1 MDRQRQKPK
10 GINFRQLGWSAA
22 ALAACIVVFYFAST
36 DFTTTRIKRDSI
48 TLATVERGQFTVT
61 IFANGLLKP
70 REIEW
75 IAAQVDG
82 TVNHIAA
89 RPGDS
94 VKQGQV
100 IVELTNTNLVNQA
113 KEAEM
118 ALLAARANLKA
129 LEVTLQGQKVN
140 QEAEVAIAELN
151 HESAQLRFNA
161 RSKLFKTENP
171 IISGLDYEQSRL
183 DAEQSRILHEV
194 EQKRLAQILQNINA
208 QIDAENFRVSQLEQ
222 AFQRAT
228 QLADQLV
235 IRAGM
240 TGVVQAL
247 PVEIGQHLRQG
258 SEVSR
263 VARQDDLYAELKVSP
278 RQAADVKPG
287 QVVEIDTLN
296 GKIEG
301 RVSRVDPSVIE
312 GRVLVDVELV
322 SMLPASTRP
331 DQNVNAIISVANI
344 ADTMFVKKPYGGR
357 RDSRSVVYVLS
368 EQKNYADRQKVS
380 FGHASSERIEI
391 VSGLAP
397 GNQIILSDSSNWNEN
412 PRIYLN

>member
-1 MDRQRQKPK
+1 MDKQREKPK
-10 GINFRQLGWSAA
+10 GIRTRHLGWSVV
-22 ALAACIVVFYFAST
+22 ALAACAMVFYFAST

-48 TLATVERGQFTVT
+48 TLATVERGELTLT

-75 IAAQVDG
+75 IAAQVNG

-89 RPGDS
+89 RPGDF
-94 VKQGQV
+94 VEQGQV
-100 IVELTNTNLVNQA
+100 IVELTNPTLVNQA

-129 LEVTLQGQKVN
+129 LEVTLQGQMVN

-151 HESAQLRFNA
+151 HESAQLRFSA
-161 RSKLFKTENP
+161 RAKLFKTENP

-194 EQKRLAQILQNINA
+194 EQKRLVQIAQNIKA
-208 QIDAENFRVSQLEQ
+208 QIDAEHFRVSQLEQ

-247 PVEIGQHLRQG
+247 PVEIGQHLLQG
-258 SEVSR
+258 SEISR

-278 RQAADVKPG
+278 RQATDVQPG

-301 RVSRVDPSVIE
+301 RVNRVDPSVIE
-312 GRVLVDVELV
+312 GRVLVDVDLV
-322 SMLPASTRP
+322 GVLPASTRP
-331 DQNVNAIISVANI
+331 DLKVNAIISVANI
-344 ADTMFVKKPYGGR
+344 ADTLFVRKPYGGR
-357 RDSRSVVYVLS
+357 RDSRSVVYVLN
-368 EQKNYADRQKVS
+368 EENNYADRHKVS
-380 FGHASSERIEI
+380 FGRASSERIEI

-397 GNQIILSDSSNWNEN
+397 GNQIILSDSSNWNDN